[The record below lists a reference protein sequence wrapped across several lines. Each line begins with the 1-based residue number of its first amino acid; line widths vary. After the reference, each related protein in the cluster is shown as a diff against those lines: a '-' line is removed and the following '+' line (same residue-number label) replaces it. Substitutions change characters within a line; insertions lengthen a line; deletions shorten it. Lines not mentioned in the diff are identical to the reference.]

1 MKGFLKFFLGMIVGA
16 LLCLGVLYFLG
27 NAGAGNNGLTL
38 FEQPGESISTK
49 SFKVIQVDYNGNAL
63 AMEKSGYGEDTYLG
77 MVVLFLAE
85 EGVSYYD
92 DQIIKMPVG
101 MCAKQLGTYRY
112 QTGAGN
118 VKTVPA
124 VAIRKK

>member
-1 MKGFLKFFLGMIVGA
+1 MIVGA

-27 NAGAGNNGLTL
+27 NSGAGNDGLTL

-49 SFKVIQVDYNGNAL
+49 AFKVIQVDNYGNAL

-92 DQIIKMPVG
+92 DQIIKMPAG

-124 VAIRKK
+124 VALRQK